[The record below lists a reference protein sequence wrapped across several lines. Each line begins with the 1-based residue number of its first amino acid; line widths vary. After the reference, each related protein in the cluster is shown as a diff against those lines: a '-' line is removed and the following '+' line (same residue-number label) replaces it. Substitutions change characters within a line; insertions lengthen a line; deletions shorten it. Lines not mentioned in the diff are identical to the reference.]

1 MASQQSTIR
10 TMYGLSRRLAY
21 HSQLP
26 DGQNSFSA
34 LVIMLFVNSH
44 SHDMEEGQHMKKS
57 KIKDKTEAGKKS
69 KSRDRQVD
77 EEPMRAD
84 LKEVIERH
92 SRGLDEQRP
101 QAVARRRKTG
111 QRTIRENIKDL
122 CDGHFM
128 EYGALAVAAQ
138 RQRRSMEDLM
148 SKTPADGVVA
158 GIGQVNRSLFGEDRA
173 RCMIIAY
180 DYTVL
185 AGTQGFFGHKKKDRM
200 LILAHEQR
208 LPVVLFAEGGGGRPG
223 DVDADGVVVAGLDL
237 ATFAM
242 FARLSGK
249 VPVVGI
255 VSGRCFAGNAVLLG
269 CCDVIIAAQ
278 NANIGM
284 AGPVMIEGGG
294 LGVFKPEDI
303 GPMDVQTKNGVVD
316 IAVADDTEAVTV
328 ARKYL
333 SYFQGA
339 VSQWEAADQRLLRNM
354 VPEQRRYVYD
364 VRAIIKTIADTDSFL
379 ELRPKFG
386 PEMITGLIRIEGRPF
401 GVIAN
406 NCQHQAGAIE
416 AEGAD
421 KAARLMQLCNA
432 HGLPMVSLVDTPGF
446 MVGPEIEHRAQ
457 VRHICRMFVVGS
469 HLTAP
474 FFTVFL
480 RRGYGLGAQAMA
492 KGGFHEPFFAVAWPT
507 GEFGGMGLE
516 GAVRAGFRKELEAM
530 KEPQEREA
538 LYEKLVALAYERGKA
553 INMASYLEIDAV
565 IDPADTRRWI
575 TEGLKAAPAE
585 RTERAGHDFVDTW

>member
-1 MASQQSTIR
+1 
-10 TMYGLSRRLAY
+10 
-21 HSQLP
+21 
-26 DGQNSFSA
+26 
-34 LVIMLFVNSH
+34 
-44 SHDMEEGQHMKKS
+44 MKKS
-57 KIKDKTEAGKKS
+57 KSKDEAGAGKSS
-69 KSRDRQVD
+69 KSRDRQV
-77 EEPMRAD
+77 EQEPMRAD
-84 LKEVIERH
+84 LREVIERH
-92 SRGLDEQRP
+92 SRGLDERRP
-101 QAVARRRKTG
+101 EAVARRRKTN

-122 CDGHFM
+122 CDGHFI

-138 RQRRSMEDLM
+138 RQRRTMEDLM
-148 SKTPADGVVA
+148 TKTAADGVVA
-158 GIGQVNRSLFGEDRA
+158 GIGQVNGSLFGEDKA

-200 LILAHEQR
+200 LRLAHEQH

-316 IAVADDTEAVTV
+316 IAVADDAEAVAV

-333 SYFQGA
+333 SYFQGRI
-339 VSQWEAADQRLLRNM
+339 SQWEVADQRLLRSM
-354 VPEQRRYVYD
+354 IPEQRRYVYD
-364 VRAIIKTIADTDSFL
+364 VRAVIKTVADTDSFL

-386 PEMITGLIRIEGRPF
+386 PEMVTGLMRIEGRPF

-406 NCQHQAGAIE
+406 NCKHQAGAIE

-446 MVGPEIEHRAQ
+446 MVGPDIEHRAQ

-469 HLTAP
+469 HLSVP

-516 GAVRAGFRKELEAM
+516 GAVRAGFRKELEAV
-530 KEPQEREA
+530 KDPQEREA
-538 LYEKLVALAYERGKA
+538 LYEKLVAMAYERGKA

-565 IDPADTRRWI
+565 IDPADTRKWI
-575 TEGLKAAPAE
+575 VEGLKAVPAE
-585 RTERAGHDFVDTW
+585 HTGRTGHDFVDTW

>member
-1 MASQQSTIR
+1 
-10 TMYGLSRRLAY
+10 
-21 HSQLP
+21 
-26 DGQNSFSA
+26 
-34 LVIMLFVNSH
+34 
-44 SHDMEEGQHMKKS
+44 MKKS
-57 KIKDKTEAGKKS
+57 KSKDEVEAGKKS
-69 KSRDRQVD
+69 KLKDRQVD
-77 EEPMRAD
+77 QEPMRAD
-84 LKEVIERH
+84 LQEVIERH
-92 SRGLDEQRP
+92 SRGLDKQRP
-101 QAVARRRKTG
+101 EAVARRRKTN
-111 QRTIRENIKDL
+111 QRTVRENIKDL

-138 RQRRSMEDLM
+138 RQRRTMEDLT
-148 SKTPADGVVA
+148 SKTPADAVVA
-158 GIGQVNRSLFGEDRA
+158 GIGQVNGSLFGEDKA

-200 LILAHEQR
+200 LRLAHEQR

-223 DVDADGVVVAGLDL
+223 DVDADGVVVAGLDV

-242 FARLSGK
+242 FAKLSGK
-249 VPVVGI
+249 VPLVGI

-294 LGVFKPEDI
+294 LGAFKPEDI
-303 GPMDVQTKNGVVD
+303 GPMNVQTNNGVVD
-316 IAVADDTEAVTV
+316 IAVADDAEAVTV
-328 ARKYL
+328 AKKYL

-339 VSQWEAADQRLLRNM
+339 ISQWEVADQRPLRSM
-354 VPEQRRYVYD
+354 ILEQRRYVYD

-386 PEMITGLIRIEGRPF
+386 PGMITGLIRIEGKPF

-446 MVGPEIEHRAQ
+446 MVGPEIERRAQ

-469 HLTAP
+469 HLAVP

-516 GAVRAGFRKELEAM
+516 GFVRVGFKKELEAV
-530 KEPQEREA
+530 KDPQEREA
-538 LYEKLVALAYERGKA
+538 LYEKLLALLYERGKA

-575 TEGLKAAPAE
+575 MEGLKAVPAE
-585 RTERAGHDFVDTW
+585 RTERTGHDFVDTW

>member
-1 MASQQSTIR
+1 
-10 TMYGLSRRLAY
+10 
-21 HSQLP
+21 
-26 DGQNSFSA
+26 
-34 LVIMLFVNSH
+34 
-44 SHDMEEGQHMKKS
+44 MKKS
-57 KIKDKTEAGKKS
+57 RSKIEVQARKKPEA
-69 KSRDRQVD
+69 RDRQV
-77 EEPMRAD
+77 EQEPMRAD

-92 SRGLDEQRP
+92 FQGLDEQRTE
-101 QAVARRRKTG
+101 AVARRRKTG
-111 QRTIRENIKDL
+111 QRTIRENIRDL
-122 CDGHFM
+122 CDGHFI

-138 RQRRSMEDLM
+138 RQRRTMDDLV

-158 GIGQVNRSLFGEDRA
+158 GIGQVNGSLFGENKS

-200 LILAHEQR
+200 LRLAHEQR

-249 VPVVGI
+249 VPAVGI

-294 LGVFKPEDI
+294 LGVFRPEDI

-316 IAVADDTEAVTV
+316 IAVADDAEAVAV

-339 VSQWEAADQRLLRNM
+339 VSQWEVADQRLLRNM

-386 PEMITGLIRIEGRPF
+386 PEMVTGLIRIEGKPF
-401 GVIAN
+401 GVIDN
-406 NCQHQAGAIE
+406 NCKHQAGAIE

-469 HLTAP
+469 HLTVP

-516 GAVRAGFRKELEAM
+516 GGVRAGFRKELEAV
-530 KEPQEREA
+530 KDPQEREA

-553 INMASYLEIDAV
+553 INMAAYLEIDAV

-575 TEGLKAAPAE
+575 VEGLKAVPAE
-585 RTERAGHDFVDTW
+585 LIERTGHDFVDTW